1 MKTLIKTTLV
11 AAVAMAGFSS
21 FTASACNPWQP
32 CVRTEVHVSRSV
44 ILPPPPP
51 VCHYEW
57 QEEWRYD
64 AWGNGYWQRY
74 EVRVCR

>member
-57 QEEWRYD
+57 QESG
-64 AWGNGYWQRY
+64 AMMHGAMATGS
-74 EVRVCR
+74 VMK